1 MKKAFTLIEVMVSV
15 MIISIVIMALLQMQA
30 NSSYML
36 TSLKKK
42 NTSQQYISLLIANEN
57 YGLKDKNTRLNNLV
71 EEFSVDDNLRR
82 RLKKIKI
89 KNIYNKLETVDLD
102 ENNTASSAKLE
113 IGESLLKTDNS
124 SSKIFR
130 LRIKD

>member
-89 KNIYNKLETVDLD
+89 KIIYNKLETIDLD

>member
-57 YGLKDKNTRLNNLV
+57 YNLKDKNTRLNNLV

-89 KNIYNKLETVDLD
+89 KIIYNKLETIDLD